1 MAGTDSF
8 NTSNPPKRG
17 ANPFGDKSYSDS
29 FVRATTAPLGKRVTR
44 PLQASSEMLND
55 KLSAVEEQLAL
66 CRTIIERFAQRMKLL
81 KSAESLLKAG
91 GAPEPAAA
99 APEPEPEAPQK
110 PGLGKPGLGKKPF
123 GKPAPKPTA
132 PAPSPAAASG
142 LGGGAGGGLGGQEKA
157 MAAAIADRLRQDA
170 DLLRRAQIALFQFD
184 DAQRSVQETSNRLDP
199 IRQVDPEQAW
209 EMIEALE
216 VSKLQGKV
224 YPICNFHEIFKRD
237 PVLSRV
243 FPPPVGAAA
252 ANSVPGGMPGTG
264 PMGSGPL
271 GSAPPGSGPGGT
283 APLGSGPLGS
293 GPLGKLDNLKGFFKK

>member
-44 PLQASSEMLND
+44 PLQASSEMLSD
-55 KLSAVEEQLAL
+55 KLNAVEEQLSL

-81 KSAESLLKAG
+81 KSAEALIKAG

-110 PGLGKPGLGKKPF
+110 PGLGKPGLGKKPL
-123 GKPAPKPTA
+123 GKPAPKPAA
-132 PAPSPAAASG
+132 PAPSPAASG
-142 LGGGAGGGLGGQEKA
+142 MGGQEKA
-157 MAAAIADRLRQDA
+157 MAAAIADRLRQDP

-184 DAQRSVQETSNRLDP
+184 DAQRSVQETSNRIDP
-199 IRQVDPEQAW
+199 IRHLDPEQAW
-209 EMIEALE
+209 DMIEALE

-237 PVLSRV
+237 PILSRV

-252 ANSVPGGMPGTG
+252 ANSAPGMPPGPA

-271 GSAPPGSGPGGT
+271 GSAPGGT
-283 APLGSGPLGS
+283 APLGSGSPGSGPLGS